1 MEKEWIFED
10 VEVESY
16 SGYKGEESPRAF
28 VYLSR
33 RYEILE
39 ILDRWYEGGVDP
51 QALRQDYFRVKTRE
65 GEIFLLRYTP
75 RYQSW
80 TLCRSLPAPPFS
92 NN

>member
-1 MEKEWIFED
+1 
-10 VEVESY
+10 
-16 SGYKGEESPRAF
+16 
-28 VYLSR
+28 
-33 RYEILE
+33 
-39 ILDRWYEGGVDP
+39 VDP
-51 QALRQDYFRVKTRE
+51 KALRQDYFRVKTRE